1 MEAEHQLSLLHAV
14 LLGQHPEMRGGE
26 EGRGEEKGGEEGR
39 GEEKGGEEGRGEGR
53 REGRR

>member
-1 MEAEHQLSLLHAV
+1 MEAEHQLSLLHAA

-39 GEEKGGEEGRGEGR
+39 GEGR